1 MPARSRQFILASAL
15 LAISTLAASV
25 SATDKYKIVNEGGI
39 REDWAAAD
47 GAKFNAPGYPAAFAS
62 RGDDVCLAMGYAIK
76 ADGTTGDFSIIKA
89 WSNSR
94 GEDEPIEGSL
104 EAFSQA
110 GAGALSQWKFKPRV
124 INAAVPTYTVATLI
138 FQGKGL
144 VPVAELRGRCAI
156 GDLKAAIRDMKA
168 DRFMAS
174 GEKHELDRQAQQAQR
189 ALISAAAAQAAG
201 WGKNGK

>member
-1 MPARSRQFILASAL
+1 MPIHPRRTILALALVVSSVAVSA
-15 LAISTLAASV
+15 AAS
-25 SATDKYKIVNEGGI
+25 DKYKIVNEGGI
-39 REDWAAAD
+39 REDWAAGD

-76 ADGTTGDFSIIKA
+76 ADGTTADFSIVKV
-89 WSNSR
+89 WSNS
-94 GEDEPIEGSL
+94 GGQDQPDAGFW

-110 GAGALSQWKFKPRV
+110 GAAALSQWKFQPR
-124 INAAVPTYTVATLI
+124 ASSAVPTYTVATLM
-138 FQGKGL
+138 FQGKGQ
-144 VPVAELRGRCAI
+144 VPVADLRRHCAI
-156 GDLKAAIRDMKA
+156 SDLKAAIRDMKS

-189 ALISAAAAQAAG
+189 QLISAAAAQAAG